1 MKLPRRKFLHLAA
14 GATALP
20 ALPRIASADT
30 YPSRP
35 VHMIVG
41 FPASNASDIIARLI
55 AQSLS
60 DRLGQ
65 QFVVENRPGAGSS
78 VGTEVVVKAPP
89 DGYTLLLV
97 APSAAINAT

>member
-20 ALPRIASADT
+20 ALPRMASADT

-65 QFVVENRPGAGSS
+65 QYRHRDGRASGSGRLYASSSRPTSTDQRDALP
-78 VGTEVVVKAPP
+78 EPQLQFHP
-89 DGYTLLLV
+89 
-97 APSAAINAT
+97 